1 MKKIQPFNI
10 WVNGQNKSAKYM
22 LLRCGTDNLED
33 SAMFYYSLHEATLNK
48 DEEEVP
54 GNVLTDGNIT
64 MTGKDYDDWQTNNY
78 AWDWAAKQLNIKLDN
93 SQEVVEPI

>member
-22 LLRCGTDNLED
+22 FLRCGTDNLED

-48 DEEEVP
+48 DGEEIS
-54 GNVLTDGNIT
+54 GNILTEGNIT
-64 MTGKDYDDWQTNNY
+64 MTGTPYTNWETNPQ
-78 AWDWAAKQLNIKLDN
+78 AWTWATGQLGITVL
-93 SQEVVEPI
+93 V